1 MISRDVEMCIRGS
14 PGLRTK
20 GNLPTWSPVNCQ
32 PLLVAVYFAH
42 NSQYLLQSKQKIKY
56 FHLDEPDDG
65 GLHLHGP
72 PRRPGVR
79 GRAGG
84 GEEGRQR
91 WIAPH
96 VAKIMGFR
104 PSNIIAVEQ
113 HRRQEHHARG
123 QSLNLLIENMNFHST
138 NFVLEY

>member
-1 MISRDVEMCIRGS
+1 M
-14 PGLRTK
+14 
-20 GNLPTWSPVNCQ
+20 NCQ

-79 GRAGG
+79 GLGGAVADQGRGGGGVAAGG
-84 GEEGRQR
+84 GRVGGREEGRQR
-91 WIAPH
+91 WIAPRYSKRLA
-96 VAKIMGFR
+96 VAQIMGFR
-104 PSNIIAVEQ
+104 PSNIIVVERQ
-113 HRRQEHHARG
+113 RWQEHHERG
-123 QSLNLLIENMNFHST
+123 QSLNLLIENMNFHSN